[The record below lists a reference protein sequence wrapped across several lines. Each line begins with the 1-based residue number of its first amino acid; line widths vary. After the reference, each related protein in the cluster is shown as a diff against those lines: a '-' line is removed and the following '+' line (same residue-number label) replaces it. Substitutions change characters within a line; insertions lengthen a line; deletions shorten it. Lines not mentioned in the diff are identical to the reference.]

1 MKKSEMWM
9 LASVVLLVLLNV
21 ESLLDHDGAHYG
33 LGFYAWFGAL
43 SCLLVI
49 AAALLFG
56 RLFKRR
62 DNYYDE
68 RKR

>member
-9 LASVVLLVLLNV
+9 LASVIVLVLLNV
-21 ESLLDHDGAHYG
+21 ESLLSHDSAHAS

-43 SCLLVI
+43 SCLLMIV
-49 AAALLFG
+49 AALLFG

-68 RKR
+68 HKR